1 LIFNDADIPNAIQ
14 QNSQG
19 FLLNSGQI
27 CAASSRVLVQEGIA
41 PEFIKQLKASFE
53 GFSHAMGDTM
63 SKDTFLGPLAD
74 RAQYDRVMSFLEEGK
89 KEGAEILTGGTR
101 KGDKGHFIEPT
112 IFLNPAG
119 DAKVYTDEI
128 FGPVL
133 SIKTFKT
140 EEEGIALAN
149 DTSYG
154 LSSTIFTSDVTRA
167 LRVASKIQAGSVSI
181 NQALFPSKQTP
192 FGGMKQ
198 SGSGREVGKAGLMAY
213 LEPKTIHINMKLP
226 SKD

>member
-1 LIFNDADIPNAIQ
+1 
-14 QNSQG
+14 
-19 FLLNSGQI
+19 
-27 CAASSRVLVQEGIA
+27 
-41 PEFIKQLKASFE
+41 
-53 GFSHAMGDTM
+53 MGDTM
-63 SKDTFLGPLAD
+63 NKDTFLGPLAD
-74 RAQYDRVMSFLEEGK
+74 QAQFDRVMSFLEEGK

-101 KGDKGHFIEPT
+101 KGDKGYGILSFTKAPFILTLLSHFIEPT

-149 DTSYG
+149 DTTYG
-154 LSSTIFTSDVTRA
+154 LSSCIYTSDVTRA

-181 NQALFPSKQTP
+181 NQALMPSKQTP

-213 LEPKTIHINMKLP
+213 LEPKTIHIK
-226 SKD
+226 